1 MQAAS
6 LTERPRM
13 QGDASGHDAPSLRV
27 ALLTGAQDKSYAVGL
42 ATSLLQS
49 GASIDFIGS
58 DSVDDPSLHSYRNL
72 TFLNLRGSQ
81 DERVSFPRKALRLAR
96 YYLRLLGYAVSARPR
111 IFHILWNNKFEVID
125 RTVLMLVYR
134 AMGRQVTLTVHNV
147 NAARRDGHDSWLNR
161 VTLRIQYGLCS
172 HLFVHTDGM
181 RAELVSDY
189 AVAPDR
195 ITVKAGETVRF
206 FLKNTG
212 KVPHEFVIGS
222 MDELR
227 EHAEMMRRMPE
238 MKHEEPNSI
247 TLAPRQIG
255 AVVWQFE
262 RPGTVDFACLVPGHF
277 EAGMVGKVQVE

>member
-1 MQAAS
+1 MMKRAFFSVFAAAS
-6 LTERPRM
+6 AMAVAGTPLAAGQHSDDHAHPGHGQQM
-13 QGDASGHDAPSLRV
+13 QQHMH
-27 ALLTGAQDKSYAVGL
+27 
-42 ATSLLQS
+42 
-49 GASIDFIGS
+49 GS
-58 DSVDDPSLHSYRNL
+58 DAADHHSVAGAEVNGRPCDPAKVSRVVDMTMDD
-72 TFLNLRGSQ
+72 T
-81 DERVSFPRKALRLAR
+81 
-96 YYLRLLGYAVSARPR
+96 
-111 IFHILWNNKFEVID
+111 
-125 RTVLMLVYR
+125 
-134 AMGRQVTLTVHNV
+134 
-147 NAARRDGHDSWLNR
+147 
-161 VTLRIQYGLCS
+161 
-172 HLFVHTDGM
+172 M
-181 RAELVSDY
+181 RFT
-189 AVAPDR
+189 PDR

-227 EHAEMMRRMPE
+227 EHAEVMRRMPE

>member
-1 MQAAS
+1 MMNTTLFSLLAAAAPALVVSATAFAAGQHSGDPPQHMQHGQQMRHMQHGEHDGQHSKDEQHGSEGQHGQSEDGAHGSNAADGHAHADVNG
-6 LTERPRM
+6 RP
-13 QGDASGHDAPSLRV
+13 GDA
-27 ALLTGAQDKSYAVGL
+27 AQ
-42 ATSLLQS
+42 
-49 GASIDFIGS
+49 
-58 DSVDDPSLHSYRNL
+58 
-72 TFLNLRGSQ
+72 
-81 DERVSFPRKALRLAR
+81 VSR
-96 YYLRLLGYAVSARPR
+96 
-111 IFHILWNNKFEVID
+111 VID
-125 RTVLMLVYR
+125 MTMDD
-134 AMGRQVTLTVHNV
+134 T
-147 NAARRDGHDSWLNR
+147 
-161 VTLRIQYGLCS
+161 
-172 HLFVHTDGM
+172 M
-181 RAELVSDY
+181 RFT
-189 AVAPDR
+189 PDR

-255 AVVWQFE
+255 GVVWQFD

>member
-1 MQAAS
+1 MVMSAAAFAAGQHSGGHGQHLQPGQPMQHMQHGQHEGQQS
-6 LTERPRM
+6 ERGQHDRQGQQSQQRGQRALGQHQHSEHRM
-13 QGDASGHDAPSLRV
+13 HAGDA
-27 ALLTGAQDKSYAVGL
+27 AQDHPHAAANG
-42 ATSLLQS
+42 QP
-49 GASIDFIGS
+49 G
-58 DSVDDPSLHSYRNL
+58 DPAKVNR
-72 TFLNLRGSQ
+72 
-81 DERVSFPRKALRLAR
+81 
-96 YYLRLLGYAVSARPR
+96 
-111 IFHILWNNKFEVID
+111 VID
-125 RTVLMLVYR
+125 MTMND
-134 AMGRQVTLTVHNV
+134 T
-147 NAARRDGHDSWLNR
+147 
-161 VTLRIQYGLCS
+161 
-172 HLFVHTDGM
+172 M
-181 RAELVSDY
+181 RFT
-189 AVAPDR
+189 PDR

-238 MKHEEPNSI
+238 MQHEEPNSI